1 MSGLRSWFRGGS
13 STTAAAAPSIKTS
26 STKQSS
32 PAPSPTASTHS
43 LSLKHK
49 QDKKCNAGP
58 SENQE
63 LLDMEHAMAAI
74 SLIMND
80 DIEGAEEGLRQ
91 REKSSTYHQM
101 GMGVS
106 TFMRSILSFEKEL
119 MNEAATRLTET
130 ENRAWNDMKKAE
142 KEAAKA
148 NGTSTGTGYWYTSK
162 PAAEP
167 KSPVE
172 GGGATSAIYPPGSE
186 FALVHAEAQLMN
198 AVVAVMHESLTE
210 ALKGFYKLRKAFVTL
225 DGIMEAE
232 QRYLDSIDGAK
243 PDATPY
249 PRRKSF
255 SEDPM
260 PGSFD
265 ENEFAEYDDA
275 PAPVAA
281 GQNGD
286 VVVGEKAFVGSV
298 DGTLE
303 NQTIATQPPALD
315 EKLSKL
321 ALSTDSPDLFL
332 TPSQSRPASP
342 TKGSPQNGTQT
353 PSSAAQLA
361 QLNVA
366 GPDTSVF
373 KSTVDIF
380 VHSGANM
387 CFGILLL
394 IISMVPPAFSR
405 LLYVIGFKGD
415 RDRGVRMLWQSTK
428 FPNING
434 ALAGLVLL
442 NYYNTFLGMA
452 DILPPDHDANNG
464 AECDGNNSDS
474 SSQLETVGYPREKCL
489 ALLAS
494 MREQYPE
501 SRMWKLEEARILAN
515 DRQLEKS
522 IEMLKANADSKMR
535 QVTALNNFEL
545 SMSTMYAMDWPA
557 MKENFLRCVELNS
570 WSHALYYYI
579 AGSAEVEMYRDR
591 FHKAQAL
598 PKADKEKMLLEKE
611 AAQHKKLAE
620 QYLKKAPTVAG
631 KKRFMARQLP
641 FEVLVCRKIQ
651 KWEERAKTL
660 GLDFID
666 AIAVSPAMEMIY
678 LWNGSKRMSEPL
690 LERAEEYLKWER
702 CTTTKEKLE
711 KIKEEKDEVAIKTL
725 AESALLRQL
734 GREAEA
740 KALVEPLLGM
750 DKTIFKGP
758 TRDDYCQA
766 SAHYEV
772 AAVAWMDVC
781 NPEAWPKDASKVD
794 EFRRQKANE
803 CQMYLEKVS
812 KWEGFVLDA
821 RLGLRVKTGSETVAW
836 FKSRKGWA

>member
-13 STTAAAAPSIKTS
+13 SSTANAAIIPPASKTS

-43 LSLKHK
+43 LSIRHRK
-49 QDKKCNAGP
+49 DKKRNGGP
-58 SENQE
+58 SETQE
-63 LLDMEHAMAAI
+63 ILDMEHAMAAI

-91 REKSSTYHQM
+91 RESTSTFHAL

-130 ENRAWNDMKKAE
+130 ESRAWNDLKRAE

-148 NGTSTGTGYWYTSK
+148 NGTSTGTGYWYSSK
-162 PAAEP
+162 PAEP

-172 GGGATSAIYPPGSE
+172 GSATSAIYPPGSE

-232 QRYLDSIDGAK
+232 QRYLDSANPK
-243 PDATPY
+243 ADAPPY

-255 SEDPM
+255 TEDPM

-265 ENEFAEYDDA
+265 ETEFAEYDDA
-275 PAPVAA
+275 PTPVPAAA
-281 GQNGD
+281 GKTQAHVD
-286 VVVGEKAFVGSV
+286 EKAFVAAV
-298 DGTLE
+298 DGAL
-303 NQTIATQPPALD
+303 QTSQATATEPAAALD
-315 EKLSKL
+315 EKLAKL
-321 ALSTDSPDLFL
+321 TVSTDSPDVFL
-332 TPSQSRPASP
+332 TPSQSASVSP
-342 TKGSPQNGTQT
+342 TKGSPQNGAQT
-353 PSSAAQLA
+353 PSSVSQFAL
-361 QLNVA
+361 LNAA
-366 GPDTSVF
+366 GPDTGLF
-373 KSTVDIF
+373 KSTVDVF

-387 CFGILLL
+387 CFGLLLL
-394 IISMVPPAFSR
+394 IISMVPPAFAR

-434 ALAGLVLL
+434 AMAGLALL

-452 DILPPDHDANNG
+452 DILPPEHDTTDNG
-464 AECDGNNSDS
+464 TESEGS
-474 SSQLETVGYPREKCL
+474 SEIEAVGYPKEKCT

-501 SRMWKLEEARILAN
+501 SRMWKLEEARMLAN
-515 DRQLEKS
+515 DRKVEQA
-522 IEMLKANADSKMR
+522 IEMLKANTDSKMR
-535 QVTALNNFEL
+535 QVAALNNFEL
-545 SMSTMYAMDWPA
+545 SMSTMYAMDFPA
-557 MKENFLRCVELNS
+557 MKDNFLRCVELNS

-579 AGSAEVEMYRDR
+579 AGSAEVEMYRDA
-591 FHKAQAL
+591 FHRAQAL
-598 PKADKEKMLLEKE
+598 TQGDKERAVLEKK
-611 AAQHKKLAE
+611 AAQHKASAE
-620 QYLKKAPTVAG
+620 KYLKKAPTTAG

-641 FEVLVCRKIQ
+641 FEVLVCRKLQ

-660 GLDFID
+660 GLDLID

-678 LWNGSKRMSEPL
+678 LWNGSKRMSESL
-690 LERAEEYLKWER
+690 LERARGYLRWER
-702 CTTTKEKLE
+702 CTAPADKLA
-711 KIKEEKDEVAIKTL
+711 KIKEEKDEVAIQLLT
-725 AESALLRQL
+725 ESALLRQL
-734 GREAEA
+734 GRGAEA
-740 KALVEPLLGM
+740 KALVEPLLTM

-781 NPEAWPKDASKVD
+781 NPDAWPKVPEQIDA
-794 EFRRQKANE
+794 FRKQRADE
-803 CQMYLEKVS
+803 CQLYLEKVS

-821 RLGLRVKTGSETVAW
+821 RLGMRVKTGSETVAW
-836 FKSRKGWA
+836 FKSQKGWA